1 MQWCRPH
8 QTILHESDPNPDQSD
23 PPYPRN
29 ATMGAEGCPIG
40 VQVVGRHYQEELVIH
55 AMAEVERLVRDQEN
69 ML

>member
-1 MQWCRPH
+1 
-8 QTILHESDPNPDQSD
+8 
-23 PPYPRN
+23 
-29 ATMGAEGCPIG
+29 MGAEGCPIG